1 MNTLQEIADVI
12 KTLKSA
18 VIFTHLRPDGDT
30 LGSAMALSR
39 ALFMLGIRNEVVN
52 EGDIPEKFLI
62 FEGMDKIVK
71 TPTLDAQGYICVDT
85 SDEARLGYA
94 QPVFLSGIKK
104 GKVTVNVDHHISN
117 TRFCKHNFVRGRA
130 SNCENIAELVRLLGV
145 KPDKLLATYLMMGM
159 VTDSGAFSHSDVNGD
174 TFRAAAYAADA
185 GADVSEI
192 TYQIFKKQTKA
203 GSQLYA
209 EVISRLRY
217 DLEDRLAVALVTQEI
232 LKKYGLKQDATEGI
246 VDFALTVDTV
256 EVSICLMEV
265 KRGQYKASLRSKG
278 SVNVNEIAGVFGGGG
293 HILASGCMLF
303 GDYEEVFDK
312 LRFAV
317 AQRLPQ

>member
-39 ALFMLGIRNEVVN
+39 ALFMLGIENEIVN
-52 EGDIPEKFLI
+52 EGDIPAKFLI

-71 TPTLDAQGYICVDT
+71 TPTLDAQAYICVDT

-94 QPVFLSGIKK
+94 QPVFLSGVKK
-104 GKVTVNVDHHISN
+104 GKVTINIDHHVSN
-117 TRFCKHNFVRGRA
+117 ARFCKYNFVRPRS
-130 SNCENIAELVRLLGV
+130 SNCENMAELVQLLGV
-145 KPDKLLATYLMMGM
+145 RPDKLLAGYLMMGM

-203 GSQLYA
+203 RSQLYA

-217 DLEDRLAVALVTQEI
+217 DLEDRLAVALVTQEM
-232 LKKYGLKQDATEGI
+232 LKKIRLKAGCHRGYRGLRAH
-246 VDFALTVDTV
+246 
-256 EVSICLMEV
+256 
-265 KRGQYKASLRSKG
+265 
-278 SVNVNEIAGVFGGGG
+278 GG
-293 HILASGCMLF
+293 HGRSQHLPHGGQTGTVQGIPALQGERQRQRGRGRVRRRRA
-303 GDYEEVFDK
+303 YPR
-312 LRFAV
+312 LRLHAV
-317 AQRLPQ
+317 RRLRRSL